1 MQSGGGTSG
10 NPGTGQVF
18 LPPGQPE
25 AAGQFGA
32 VLGPLANLAAG
43 GGAGTP
49 AGMAYPQGTSFVSN
63 FLTGGTDPSQTPFPD
78 LLTRA
83 FQPAYTA
90 ADYAASSLYPR
101 GIAQG
106 DTLNALGEG
115 AVGPAGQA
123 LNQGFDPAYGQVV
136 SGAQNNPYTPLAIG
150 GALQG
155 AGLGG
160 AGANAIQGGANSV
173 ASTVDPLITSGFDPR
188 SALFNRGRDQLLDQT
203 NAIQAMS
210 GVAGTP
216 YGASVRSSALGN
228 YDIDWANQQLARQST
243 AAGAAGQAA
252 DRSGLLYGMAPGVAT
267 SSAAAPSAA
276 YGNSLQQIISAL
288 SARNQGAT
296 SGLANYGTGLADTT
310 SGFQGGQNA
319 AAQGAQYASQFGAAP
334 YNLGTGVASNALSGL
349 TSNTNLGNNQYALP
363 QTVIGDLMQYMGLGQ
378 KASELS
384 GNLQNQAFGQNAQA
398 IGGGLSAAN
407 QLFGGGSG
415 GGLLGGLGSGL
426 GAAGGLIPGFGGAG
440 GAGLGT
446 AAELAA
452 FEGPWAGAGAAEAGG
467 GLASLAPLALSA

>member
-1 MQSGGGTSG
+1 LGST
-10 NPGTGQVF
+10 V
-18 LPPGQPE
+18 QP
-25 AAGQFGA
+25 
-32 VLGPLANLAAG
+32 LIDISAG
-43 GGAGTP
+43 GGVGTP
-49 AGMAYPQGTSFVSN
+49 AGVAYPQASNFVSN
-63 FLTGGTDPSQTPFPD
+63 FLTGGSDPSQTPFND

-90 ADYAASSLYPR
+90 ADYAATSLYPR

-106 DTLNALGEG
+106 DELNALGQG

-123 LNQGFDPAYGQVV
+123 LSQGFDPAYGQVV

-188 SALFNRGRDQLLDQT
+188 SALFNRGRNQLLDQT

-216 YGASVRSSALGN
+216 YGASVRASALGN
-228 YDIDWANQQLARQST
+228 YDIDWANQQLAREQS

-276 YGNSLQQIISAL
+276 YGNSLDRIISAL
-288 SARNQGAT
+288 QARNQGAT
-296 SGLANYGTGLADTT
+296 SGLSNYASGLGSAT

-334 YNLGTGVASNALSGL
+334 YNLGTGVASNALTGL
-349 TSNTNLGNNQYALP
+349 TQQTNLGNNQYLLP
-363 QTVIGDLMQYMGLGQ
+363 QQVIGDLEAYLTGGRA
-378 KASELS
+378 ASDIA
-384 GNLQNQAFGQNAQA
+384 GNLSNQAFNQNASA

-407 QLFGGGSG
+407 QLFGGGGG
-415 GGLLGGLGSGL
+415 GGLLGGLGGL
-426 GAAGGLIPGFGGAG
+426 GGAASDVGIFGGG
-440 GAGLGT
+440 GELGVP
-446 AAELAA
+446 AA
-452 FEGPWAGAGAAEAGG
+452 FGASVGSDLAGG
-467 GLASLAPLALSA
+467 GIGGSLAGLAPLALSA